1 MEAGEI
7 SDRRYYV
14 QGRLVTAT
22 QKLNYL
28 VKLGEMATRVQNQ
41 LIDR

>member
-22 QKLNYL
+22 QKLNL